1 MAEDLRKYLD
11 VMEGVKCL
19 VYGRP
24 KSIPQEK
31 LGVYFTYAAKFVK
44 PGIVLGNGNKSSERY
59 EMIEEDDQGE
69 MQKSME

>member
-1 MAEDLRKYLD
+1 
-11 VMEGVKCL
+11 MEGVKCL

-44 PGIVLGNGNKSSERY
+44 PGIVLGGGAKGERY
-59 EMIEEDDQGE
+59 EILDEDDNGE
-69 MQKSME
+69 LQKSME